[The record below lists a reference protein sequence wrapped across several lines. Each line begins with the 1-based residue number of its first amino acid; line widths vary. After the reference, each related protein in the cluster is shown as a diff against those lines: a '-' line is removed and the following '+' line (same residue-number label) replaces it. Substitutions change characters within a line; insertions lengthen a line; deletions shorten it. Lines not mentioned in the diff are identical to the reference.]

1 MQNVYQK
8 SQYLECKSHPV
19 VVDRDNFAPMFCF
32 ILFTL
37 TMGEPLLPT
46 SYLFGSY
53 AKHSEGQGSLEAA
66 VHEVAKSWTQLSN

>member
-8 SQYLECKSHPV
+8 SQYLGGKSHLV
-19 VVDRDNFAPMFCF
+19 VAARGNFAPLFCF

-46 SYLFGSY
+46 SYLFGSC
-53 AKHSEGQGSLEAA
+53 ANHSAGQGSLVCCRPWGCKE
-66 VHEVAKSWTQLSN
+66 TLLSD